1 MVAAVVN
8 QAAIS
13 GIVWVIIVIIII
25 LIILGYLFRGR
36 MG

>member
-8 QAAIS
+8 QAAIG
-13 GIVWVIIVIIII
+13 GIVWIIIVVIII

>member
-8 QAAIS
+8 QAAIG
-13 GIVWVIIVIIII
+13 GIVWVIIVVIII